1 MSEKCYFYTLVSQVW
16 EDPVNKGTKN
26 DSLKITKI

>member
-16 EDPVNKGTKN
+16 KDLVNKGTKN